1 MKIAVK
7 LFGTLGKRFAPY
19 DPQRG
24 MKVTL
29 PEGSRVRDL
38 LGHLEIPESSGG
50 VATMEGRIVKPE
62 EGLID
67 GATVHILQAGSGG

>member
-1 MKIAVK
+1 VEITVK

-24 MKVTL
+24 IEVIL
-29 PEGSRVRDL
+29 PDGSRVRDL
-38 LGHLEIPESSGG
+38 LDHLEIPKSTGRVVSI
-50 VATMEGRIVKPE
+50 EGRIVKPE

-67 GATVHILQAGSGG
+67 GATVHILQAVSGG